1 MSRDFKTNRKSL
13 SVEILFPPPPLA
25 ITKDK
30 QLSAKIKL
38 RSHDFILKSV
48 KGKNILVLGAT
59 GDLGIQ
65 VISQA
70 LEASYHVTILIRNDK
85 NLLLEN
91 QHLRNPNLVII
102 TGSVLSREDMNKAV
116 EGQDAIINCLGP
128 RALWTSEV
136 DICSKSQKIIIES
149 MKFYEVKRIIVV
161 TSQGVGGNDKQIGK
175 MQNFFEFI
183 FTGKF
188 ISDKELQERY
198 IKENSDFLDWTIIRP
213 GKLYN
218 GELTGHYKLNES
230 PTMMKISRANVAH
243 FILKEL
249 QTSVWLKRTPTI
261 NGY

>member
-1 MSRDFKTNRKSL
+1 MSRDFKTYRKSL
-13 SVEILFPPPPLA
+13 SVDILFPPPLA

-38 RSHDFILKSV
+38 RPYNFILKSIR
-48 KGKNILVLGAT
+48 GKNLLVLGAT
-59 GDLGIQ
+59 GDLGFQ
-65 VISQA
+65 VMSQA

-85 NLLLEN
+85 NLPFESH
-91 QHLRNPNLVII
+91 HLRNPNLVII

-128 RALWTSEV
+128 RALWTSDI
-136 DICSKSQKIIIES
+136 DICSRSQRIIIES
-149 MKFYEVKRIIVV
+149 MKFYGVKRIIVV
-161 TSQGVGGNDKQIGK
+161 TSQGISGNDKQVGRI
-175 MQNFFEFI
+175 QSFFGFN
-183 FTGKF
+183 FTGKV

-218 GELTGHYKLNES
+218 GELTGHYKLNENFAL
-230 PTMMKISRANVAH
+230 MKISRANVAH

-249 QTSVWLKRTPTI
+249 QTGIWLKRTPTI